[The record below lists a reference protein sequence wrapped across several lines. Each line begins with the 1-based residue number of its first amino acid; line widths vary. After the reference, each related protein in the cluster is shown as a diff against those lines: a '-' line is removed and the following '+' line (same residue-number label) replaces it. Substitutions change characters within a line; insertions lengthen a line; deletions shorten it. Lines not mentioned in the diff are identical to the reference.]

1 MDTKFTNRTNDCIGN
16 SRNYQSRDS
25 EKDVKKNGLTRK
37 KIQYWVI
44 PPESD
49 GEFVANMEDVLE
61 VYATSYNPL
70 IPVICMDEQPI
81 QLLGET
87 RTAIAAT
94 QNHPVRVD
102 YEYERM
108 GTASIFM
115 FCEPLAGKREVSV
128 RPHRTKIDWAI
139 EMEQLLRTQYANAEK
154 IILVCDNLNTHTR
167 GAFYEAF
174 PADKARE
181 LVKRIEFHHTPKHGS
196 WLNIAE
202 CELSAMTS
210 QCIKNRRFESIE
222 LLQKETR
229 EWAKKINQAQ
239 RGVNWQFSIAKARN
253 KLKSIYPRI
262 EC

>member
-1 MDTKFTNRTNDCIGN
+1 M
-16 SRNYQSRDS
+16 
-25 EKDVKKNGLTRK
+25 E
-37 KIQYWVI
+37 YWVI
-44 PPESD
+44 PPESN
-49 GEFVANMEDVLE
+49 GEFAACMEDVLDI
-61 VYATSYNPL
+61 YSRLYNPL

-87 RTAIAAT
+87 RTPIPAT

-102 YEYERM
+102 YEYERA

-115 FCEPLAGKREVSV
+115 FCEPLACKRGVSV

-174 PADKARE
+174 PAEKARE
-181 LVKRIEFHHTPKHGS
+181 IVQRIEFHHTPKHGS

-210 QCIKNRRFESIE
+210 QCIKNRRFSTIE
-222 LLQKETR
+222 LLMQEIQ
-229 EWAKKINQAQ
+229 EWAKKTNQKQ
-239 RGVNWQFSIAKARN
+239 RGVNWQFSIEKARH
-253 KLKSIYPRI
+253 KLKSIYPKI
-262 EC
+262 KC